1 MRKKANGL
9 LLVISLLIY
18 VVGFTDSF
26 SYEEGFLVTQSS
38 DILQPYKYIDFVGS
52 SVDNSVSCY
61 PQDDQTGLTKR
72 CIDVLISHA
81 KQRGADGIISLTW
94 KFRYWVPSGW
104 HSYVC
109 QVTCQGMAIKRQIS
123 P

>member
-1 MRKKANGL
+1 MRKKANRL

-18 VVGFTDSF
+18 LVGFTDSF

-52 SVDNSVSCY
+52 SAGNSVSCS
-61 PQDDQTGLTKR
+61 PQGDQSALIKS
-72 CIDVLISHA
+72 CIDGLIHDA
-81 KQRGADGIISLTW
+81 KVRGADGIISLTW
-94 KFRYWVPSGW
+94 NFRYWVPSGW

>member
-38 DILQPYKYIDFVGS
+38 DILQPYEYIDFVS
-52 SVDNSVSCY
+52 NSVYYSISCPPEGDY
-61 PQDDQTGLTKR
+61 SGLVKQ
-72 CIDVLISHA
+72 CIDGLINVA
-81 KQRGADGIISLTW
+81 KARGANGIISLTW
-94 KFRYWVPSGW
+94 KIRHWIPNGW

-109 QVTCQGMAIKRQIS
+109 KLECQGMAIKRQIS